1 MSMTDPIADML
12 TRIRNANQAFH
23 HKVDIPASRMK
34 EEIAALLKAEGYISD
49 YTFIEDRLQGILR
62 IHLKYTPGRERV
74 LTGLKRVSTPSRRVY
89 VKGNSIP
96 RVLRGLGVAILS
108 TSQGI
113 MSDKEARR
121 RGIGG
126 EVVSYVW

>member
-23 HKVDIPASRMK
+23 HKVDVPASRMK

-49 YTFIEDRLQGILR
+49 YKFIEDRRQGILR
-62 IHLKYTPGRERV
+62 VYLKYTTSRERV
-74 LTGLKRVSTPSRRVY
+74 IAGLKRVSTPSRRVY
-89 VKGNSIP
+89 VRRDAIP
-96 RVLRGLGVAILS
+96 RVLRGLGMAVLS

-113 MSDKEARR
+113 MSDSEAKR
-121 RGIGG
+121 RGVGG
-126 EVVSYVW
+126 EVVCYVW

>member
-23 HKVDIPASRMK
+23 HKVDVPASRMK
-34 EEIAALLKAEGYISD
+34 EDIAALLKAEGYVSD
-49 YTFIEDRLQGILR
+49 YTFIEDRRQGILR
-62 IHLKYTPGRERV
+62 IYLKYTPSRKRV

-89 VKGNSIP
+89 VGRDAIP
-96 RVLRGLGVAILS
+96 RVLRGLGMAILS

-113 MSDKEARR
+113 MSGEEAQR

>member
-1 MSMTDPIADML
+1 MSMTDPIADMF

-23 HKVDIPASRMK
+23 HKVDVPASRMK

-49 YTFIEDRLQGILR
+49 YTFIEDRRQGILR
-62 IHLKYTPGRERV
+62 IYLKYTASRERV
-74 LTGLKRVSTPSRRVY
+74 LMGLKRVSTPSRRVY
-89 VKGNSIP
+89 VKRDAIP

-121 RGIGG
+121 KGIGG
-126 EVVSYVW
+126 EVVSHVW